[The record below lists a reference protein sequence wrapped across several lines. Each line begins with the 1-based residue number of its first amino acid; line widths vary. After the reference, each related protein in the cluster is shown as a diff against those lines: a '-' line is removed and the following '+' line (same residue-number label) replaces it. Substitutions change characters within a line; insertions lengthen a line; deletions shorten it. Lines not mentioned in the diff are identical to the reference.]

1 MDPNHRAPQGNTS
14 ADRRPATTEDR
25 RPQAADRRPQ
35 AGDRGPPTEEQPE
48 GVAWKGA
55 LAVALVVG
63 GLVVWRACSPS
74 DDAASS
80 APAAS
85 APGDPGD
92 PAATAQPS
100 PPRCAPAGPAPFV
113 IGDAPP
119 APATASRDAGP
130 EQGAGGGAADIAEDL
145 APFAVEVGRGAAFGG
160 GFAVG
165 AQRDA
170 EGGTVAMVATLSADG
185 AQGKLVRLARS
196 RGDMDPPVVAGA
208 GGAILAAMLEPNA
221 GGRAIKIARLEGEH
235 VTWGAELAE
244 GRDESLALDIAASG
258 ERAVIVW
265 DDVTRDGKRSRIMLA
280 SADVGSLRSVTS
292 PRPVSQPSTDAETP
306 RVIARPGGYWLAY
319 IARAEEPARRAA
331 PKEGEEINEDTAAA
345 GETIAHQWIEVAPL
359 DATGALTAAPRAVTP
374 KDGHV
379 LAYDLTP
386 GEDDGVILAFR
397 DDDTPSGS
405 IGGRIS
411 AVQVRLGGVGEP
423 RVLVGG
429 DRDQDTPPEAA
440 LGVGAGVPAL
450 LRGAA
455 GPGAHDPGSAAGGRA
470 GAAVWL
476 AIANASGPTQLAA
489 LTARGEL
496 QDGLRAEP
504 ALGRGEP
511 IAASADAL
519 LVAHPAGKAMKLE
532 VLRCASAP
540 PDR

>member
-1 MDPNHRAPQGNTS
+1 MEPNHRAPQGNPS

-25 RPQAADRRPQ
+25 RPQAADRRP
-35 AGDRGPPTEEQPE
+35 PTEEEPE
-48 GVAWKGA
+48 GLAWKGA

-63 GLVVWRACSPS
+63 GLVVWRACSTP
-74 DDAASS
+74 DDAAES
-80 APAAS
+80 APAPSSAAS

-100 PPRCAPAGPAPFV
+100 APRCATAGPAPFV

-119 APATASRDAGP
+119 ASAPRDAGS
-130 EQGAGGGAADIAEDL
+130 EQGAGGGAADTPEDL
-145 APFAVEVGRGAAFGG
+145 APFAVEVGRGTTFAG

-185 AQGKLVRLARS
+185 ARGKLVRLARS

-221 GGRAIKIARLEGEH
+221 GGRAIKIARVEGEH

-258 ERAVIVW
+258 DRAVIVW

-319 IARAEEPARRAA
+319 IARAEEPARKAA
-331 PKEGEEINEDTAAA
+331 AKAGEEANEDTAAA
-345 GETIAHQWIEVAPL
+345 GETIAHQWLEVVPL
-359 DATGALTAAPRAVTP
+359 DETGALTATPRAVTP

-379 LAYDLTP
+379 LAYDLTL
-386 GEDDGVILAFR
+386 GEDDGVVLAFR

-411 AVQVRLGGVGEP
+411 AVLVRLGGVGEP

-429 DRDQDTPPEAA
+429 ERDHDTPPEAA

-455 GPGAHDPGSAAGGRA
+455 GPGAQGPGRAAGDRDA
-470 GAAVWL
+470 AAVWL
-476 AIANASGPTQLAA
+476 AIANASGPTQLAT

-496 QDGLRAEP
+496 EGGLRAEP

-532 VLRCASAP
+532 VLRCASAASP
-540 PDR
+540 GK

>member
-1 MDPNHRAPQGNTS
+1 MEPNHRAPQGNSS
-14 ADRRPATTEDR
+14 ADRRSPTADQ
-25 RPQAADRRPQ
+25 RPPTADRRP
-35 AGDRGPPTEEQPE
+35 PTEDEPE

-63 GLVVWRACSPS
+63 GLVVWRACFTAPE
-74 DDAASS
+74 DAESS
-80 APAAS
+80 APAPSSATS
-85 APGDPGD
+85 AAPAPGDPSD
-92 PAATAQPS
+92 PAAPAQT

-119 APATASRDAGP
+119 APVAKDAGP
-130 EQGAGGGAADIAEDL
+130 EQGAGGGAADSVEDL
-145 APFAVEVGRGAAFGG
+145 APFAVEVGRGTTFAG

-165 AQRDA
+165 AQREA
-170 EGGTVAMVATLSADG
+170 EGGTIAMVATLSADG

-196 RGDMDPPVVAGA
+196 RGDMDPPVVSGT

-221 GGRAIKIARLEGEH
+221 GGRAIKMARIEGEH

-292 PRPVSQPSTDAETP
+292 ARPVSQPSTDAELP

-331 PKEGEEINEDTAAA
+331 AEKGDDADEDTAAA
-345 GETIAHQWIEVAPL
+345 GETIAHQWIEVVPL
-359 DATGALTAAPRAVTP
+359 DETGALTATPRAVTP

-379 LAYDLTP
+379 LAYDLTL

-411 AVQVRLGGVGEP
+411 AVLVRLGGVGEP
-423 RVLVGG
+423 RVLVG
-429 DRDQDTPPEAA
+429 DREHDTPPEAA

-450 LRGAA
+450 LRGAP
-455 GPGAHDPGSAAGGRA
+455 GPGAADPASGRA
-470 GAAVWL
+470 GAVWL

-489 LTARGEL
+489 LTARGDL
-496 QDGLRAEP
+496 QGGLHAEP

-511 IAASADAL
+511 IAASAEAL
-519 LVAHPAGKAMKLE
+519 LVAHPAGKAMKLD
-532 VLRCASAP
+532 VLRCAPATP
-540 PDR
+540 GK

>member
-1 MDPNHRAPQGNTS
+1 MDPDQRAAQRNTS
-14 ADRRPATTEDR
+14 QGSTGADRQPPPA
-25 RPQAADRRPQ
+25 
-35 AGDRGPPTEEQPE
+35 EEPE

-55 LAVALVVG
+55 LAVVLVVG
-63 GLVVWRACSPS
+63 GLVVWRACSTPGGATS
-74 DDAASS
+74 DAPAPPG
-80 APAAS
+80 ANPAAS
-85 APGDPGD
+85 APSDADDAG
-92 PAATAQPS
+92 AAPRPQ
-100 PPRCAPAGPAPFV
+100 PPRCTPASPPPFV

-119 APATASRDAGP
+119 ARGA
-130 EQGAGGGAADIAEDL
+130 EQGAGGGGADSADSVEDI
-145 APFAVEVGRGAAFGG
+145 APFAVEIGRGTTFSG

-165 AQRDA
+165 AQREA

-221 GGRAIKIARLEGEH
+221 GGRAIKVARVEGDH

-280 SADVGSLRSVTS
+280 SADVGTLRSVTS
-292 PRPVSQPSTDAETP
+292 ARPVSQPSTDAEMP
-306 RVIARPGGYWLAY
+306 RVLGRPGGYWLAY
-319 IARAEEPARRAA
+319 IARAEEPARKAA
-331 PKEGEEINEDTAAA
+331 AKKDDSDEDTAAA
-345 GETIAHQWIEVAPL
+345 GETITHQWIEVVPL
-359 DATGALTAAPRAVTP
+359 DETGALTATPRAVTP
-374 KDGHV
+374 KNGHV
-379 LAYDLTP
+379 LAYDLTL
-386 GEDDGVILAFR
+386 GDDDGLILAFR

-411 AVQVRLGGVGEP
+411 AVLVRLGGASEP

-429 DRDQDTPPEAA
+429 DRDQDAPPEAA
-440 LGVGAGVPAL
+440 LGLGAGVPAL
-450 LRGAA
+450 LPGAR
-455 GPGAHDPGSAAGGRA
+455 GPGGQDPAKAA
-470 GAAVWL
+470 GAAAWL

-496 QDGLRAEP
+496 EGGLQAEP

-511 IAASADAL
+511 IAASAEAL
-519 LVAHPAGKAMKLE
+519 LVAHPAGKAMKLAL
-532 VLRCASAP
+532 LRCASTAP
-540 PDR
+540 LNK

>member
-1 MDPNHRAPQGNTS
+1 MDPEQRATQRNTS
-14 ADRRPATTEDR
+14 QGSTGADRQPPPA
-25 RPQAADRRPQ
+25 
-35 AGDRGPPTEEQPE
+35 EEPE

-63 GLVVWRACSPS
+63 GLVVWRACSTPGG
-74 DDAASS
+74 AASDAPAPPS
-80 APAAS
+80 ANPAAS
-85 APGDPGD
+85 APSDTDDAG
-92 PAATAQPS
+92 AAQEPP
-100 PPRCAPAGPAPFV
+100 PPRCTPASPPPFV

-119 APATASRDAGP
+119 AARGA
-130 EQGAGGGAADIAEDL
+130 EEGAGGGGADSVEDI
-145 APFAVEVGRGAAFGG
+145 APFAVEVGRGTTFSG

-165 AQRDA
+165 AQREA

-221 GGRAIKIARLEGEH
+221 GGRAIKVARVEGDH

-280 SADVGSLRSVTS
+280 SADVGTLRSVTS
-292 PRPVSQPSTDAETP
+292 ARPVSQPSTDAETP
-306 RVIARPGGYWLAY
+306 RVIGRPGGYWLAY
-319 IARAEEPARRAA
+319 IARAEEPARKAA
-331 PKEGEEINEDTAAA
+331 AKKDDGDEDTAAA
-345 GETIAHQWIEVAPL
+345 GETIAHQWIEVVPL
-359 DATGALTAAPRAVTP
+359 DETGALTATPRAVTP
-374 KDGHV
+374 KNGHV
-379 LAYDLTP
+379 LAYDLTL
-386 GEDDGVILAFR
+386 GEDDGLILAFR

-411 AVQVRLGGVGEP
+411 AVLVRLGGASEP

-429 DRDQDTPPEAA
+429 DRDQDAPPEAA
-440 LGVGAGVPAL
+440 LGLGAGVPAL
-450 LRGAA
+450 LPGAR
-455 GPGAHDPGSAAGGRA
+455 GPGGQDPAKAA
-470 GAAVWL
+470 GAAAWL

-496 QDGLRAEP
+496 EGGLHAEP

-511 IAASADAL
+511 IAASAEAL
-519 LVAHPAGKAMKLE
+519 LVAQPAGKAMKLAL
-532 VLRCASAP
+532 LRCASTAP
-540 PDR
+540 FNK

>member
-1 MDPNHRAPQGNTS
+1 MDPDQRATQRNTTQGSTG
-14 ADRRPATTEDR
+14 ADRQPPPADE
-25 RPQAADRRPQ
+25 
-35 AGDRGPPTEEQPE
+35 PE

-63 GLVVWRACSPS
+63 GLVVWRACSTPGSGASDAPAPPS
-74 DDAASS
+74 AN
-80 APAAS
+80 PAAS
-85 APGDPGD
+85 APSD
-92 PAATAQPS
+92 AADAAAAPQ
-100 PPRCAPAGPAPFV
+100 PPRCTPASAPPFV

-119 APATASRDAGP
+119 ARGA
-130 EQGAGGGAADIAEDL
+130 EQGAGGGDADSVEDI
-145 APFAVEVGRGAAFGG
+145 APFAVEVGRGTTFSG

-165 AQRDA
+165 AQREA

-196 RGDMDPPVVAGA
+196 RGDMDPPVVTGA

-221 GGRAIKIARLEGEH
+221 GGRAIKVARVEGDH

-280 SADVGSLRSVTS
+280 SADVGTLRSVTS
-292 PRPVSQPSTDAETP
+292 ARPVSQPNTDAEMP
-306 RVIARPGGYWLAY
+306 RVLGRPGGYWLAY
-319 IARAEEPARRAA
+319 IARAEEPARKAA
-331 PKEGEEINEDTAAA
+331 AKKDDGDEDTAAA
-345 GETIAHQWIEVAPL
+345 GETITHQWIEVVPL
-359 DATGALTAAPRAVTP
+359 DEAGALTATPRAVTP
-374 KDGHV
+374 KNGHV
-379 LAYDLTP
+379 LAYDLTL
-386 GEDDGVILAFR
+386 GDDDGLILALR

-411 AVQVRLGGVGEP
+411 AVLVRLGGASEP

-429 DRDQDTPPEAA
+429 DREQDAPPEAA
-440 LGVGAGVPAL
+440 LGLGAGVPAL
-450 LRGAA
+450 LPGAR
-455 GPGAHDPGSAAGGRA
+455 GPGGQDPAKPA
-470 GAAVWL
+470 GAAAWL

-496 QDGLRAEP
+496 EGGLQAEP

-511 IAASADAL
+511 IAASAEAL
-519 LVAHPAGKAMKLE
+519 LVAHPAGKAMKLAL
-532 VLRCASAP
+532 LRCASTAP
-540 PDR
+540 FNK

>member
-1 MDPNHRAPQGNTS
+1 MDPEQRATQRNTS
-14 ADRRPATTEDR
+14 QGSTGADRQPPPA
-25 RPQAADRRPQ
+25 
-35 AGDRGPPTEEQPE
+35 EEPE

-63 GLVVWRACSPS
+63 GLVVWRACSTPGG
-74 DDAASS
+74 AASDTPAPPS
-80 APAAS
+80 ESPAAS
-85 APGDPGD
+85 APSDTDDAG
-92 PAATAQPS
+92 AAQEPP
-100 PPRCAPAGPAPFV
+100 PPRCTPASPPPFV

-119 APATASRDAGP
+119 AARGA
-130 EQGAGGGAADIAEDL
+130 EEGAGGGGADSVEDI
-145 APFAVEVGRGAAFGG
+145 APFAVEVGRGTTFSG

-165 AQRDA
+165 AQREA

-221 GGRAIKIARLEGEH
+221 GGRAIKVARVEGDH

-280 SADVGSLRSVTS
+280 SADVGTLRSVTS
-292 PRPVSQPSTDAETP
+292 ARPVSQPSTDAETP
-306 RVIARPGGYWLAY
+306 RVIGRPGGYWLAY
-319 IARAEEPARRAA
+319 IARAEEPARKAA
-331 PKEGEEINEDTAAA
+331 AKKDDGDEDTAAA
-345 GETIAHQWIEVAPL
+345 GETIAHQWIEVVPL
-359 DATGALTAAPRAVTP
+359 DETGALTATPRAVTP
-374 KDGHV
+374 KNGHV
-379 LAYDLTP
+379 LAYDLTL
-386 GEDDGVILAFR
+386 GEDDGLILAFR

-411 AVQVRLGGVGEP
+411 AVLVRLSGASEP

-429 DRDQDTPPEAA
+429 DRDQDAPPEAA
-440 LGVGAGVPAL
+440 LGLGAGVPAL
-450 LRGAA
+450 L
-455 GPGAHDPGSAAGGRA
+455 PGARGTGGQDPAKAA
-470 GAAVWL
+470 AAAWL

-496 QDGLRAEP
+496 EGGLRAEP

-511 IAASADAL
+511 IAASAEAL
-519 LVAHPAGKAMKLE
+519 LVAQPAGKAMKLAL
-532 VLRCASAP
+532 LRCASTAP
-540 PDR
+540 FNK

>member
-1 MDPNHRAPQGNTS
+1 MEPNHRAPQGNPS
-14 ADRRPATTEDR
+14 ADRRPSTEDR
-25 RPQAADRRPQ
+25 RPPTADRRP
-35 AGDRGPPTEEQPE
+35 PTEDEPE

-55 LAVALVVG
+55 VAVALVVG
-63 GLVVWRACSPS
+63 GLVVWRACSTPE
-74 DDAASS
+74 DAAGSAAAPSS
-80 APAAS
+80 ATPAA
-85 APGDPGD
+85 GDPND
-92 PAATAQPS
+92 PAATAGAAATAQPAL
-100 PPRCAPAGPAPFV
+100 PRCAPAGAAPFV

-119 APATASRDAGP
+119 APKAAEP
-130 EQGAGGGAADIAEDL
+130 EQGAGGGAADSAEDL
-145 APFAVEVGRGAAFGG
+145 APFAVEVGRGATFAG

-165 AQRDA
+165 AQREA

-196 RGDMDPPVVAGA
+196 RGDMDPPIVAGA
-208 GGAILAAMLEPNA
+208 GGAVLAAMLEPNA
-221 GGRAIKIARLEGEH
+221 GGRAIKIARIDGEH

-244 GRDESLALDIAASG
+244 GRDESLALDVAASG

-292 PRPVSQPSTDAETP
+292 PRPVSQPSTDAEVP
-306 RVIARPGGYWLAY
+306 RLIARPGGYWLAY

-331 PKEGEEINEDTAAA
+331 AKEGDDANEDTAAA
-345 GETIAHQWIEVAPL
+345 GETIAHQWLEVVPL
-359 DATGALTAAPRAVTP
+359 DEAGALTATPRAVTP

-379 LAYDLTP
+379 LAYDLAL
-386 GEDDGVILAFR
+386 GQDDSLILAFR

-411 AVQVRLGGVGEP
+411 AVLVRLGGAAEP

-429 DRDQDTPPEAA
+429 DREQDAPPEAA
-440 LGVGAGVPAL
+440 LGLGAGVPAL

-455 GPGAHDPGSAAGGRA
+455 GPGGSSAGGRE

-489 LTARGEL
+489 LTAKGEIEG
-496 QDGLRAEP
+496 GLRPEP

-511 IAASADAL
+511 IAASAEAL
-519 LVAHPAGKAMKLE
+519 LVARPAGKAMKLE
-532 VLRCASAP
+532 LLRCALSAP
-540 PDR
+540 PR

>member
-1 MDPNHRAPQGNTS
+1 MDPDQRAAQRNTS
-14 ADRRPATTEDR
+14 QGSTGADRQPPPADE
-25 RPQAADRRPQ
+25 
-35 AGDRGPPTEEQPE
+35 PE

-55 LAVALVVG
+55 LAVALAVG
-63 GLVVWRACSPS
+63 GLVVWRACSAPGG
-74 DDAASS
+74 AASDAPAPPS
-80 APAAS
+80 ASPAAS
-85 APGDPGD
+85 APSDAD
-92 PAATAQPS
+92 DAAAAQQPA
-100 PPRCAPAGPAPFV
+100 PPRCTPASPPPFV

-119 APATASRDAGP
+119 ARGA
-130 EQGAGGGAADIAEDL
+130 EQGAGGGGADGVEDI
-145 APFAVEVGRGAAFGG
+145 APFAVEVGRGTTFSG

-165 AQRDA
+165 AQREA

-221 GGRAIKIARLEGEH
+221 GGRAIKVARVEGDH

-280 SADVGSLRSVTS
+280 SADVGTLRSVTS
-292 PRPVSQPSTDAETP
+292 ARPVSQPSTDAEMP
-306 RVIARPGGYWLAY
+306 RVLGRPGGYWLAY
-319 IARAEEPARRAA
+319 IARAEEPARKAA
-331 PKEGEEINEDTAAA
+331 AKMDDGDEDTAAA
-345 GETIAHQWIEVAPL
+345 GETITHQWIEVVPL
-359 DATGALTAAPRAVTP
+359 DETGALTATPRAVTP
-374 KDGHV
+374 KNGHV
-379 LAYDLTP
+379 LAYDLTL
-386 GEDDGVILAFR
+386 GDDDGLILAFR

-411 AVQVRLGGVGEP
+411 AVLVRLGGASEP

-429 DRDQDTPPEAA
+429 DREQDAPPEAA
-440 LGVGAGVPAL
+440 LGLGAGVPAL
-450 LRGAA
+450 V
-455 GPGAHDPGSAAGGRA
+455 PGARGPAKAA
-470 GAAVWL
+470 GAAAWL
-476 AIANASGPTQLAA
+476 AIANASGPTQLAT

-496 QDGLRAEP
+496 DGGLQAEP

-519 LVAHPAGKAMKLE
+519 LVAHPAGKAMKLAL
-532 VLRCASAP
+532 LRCASTAP
-540 PDR
+540 LNK

>member
-1 MDPNHRAPQGNTS
+1 M
-14 ADRRPATTEDR
+14 
-25 RPQAADRRPQ
+25 
-35 AGDRGPPTEEQPE
+35 
-48 GVAWKGA
+48 
-55 LAVALVVG
+55 
-63 GLVVWRACSPS
+63 VWRACSTPERAAS
-74 DDAASS
+74 DAAAASS
-80 APAAS
+80 ASPAAPAAS
-85 APGDPGD
+85 DPAD
-92 PAATAQPS
+92 PAATSQPVA
-100 PPRCAPAGPAPFV
+100 PRCAAASAAPFV

-119 APATASRDAGP
+119 AARGP
-130 EQGAGGGAADIAEDL
+130 EGAGGGDADSVEDL
-145 APFAVEVGRGAAFGG
+145 APFAVEVGRGTTFSG

-165 AQRDA
+165 AQREA

-221 GGRAIKIARLEGEH
+221 GGRAIKVARIEGEH

-258 ERAVIVW
+258 ERAIIVW

-280 SADVGSLRSVTS
+280 SADVGTLRSVTS
-292 PRPVSQPSTDAETP
+292 ARPVSQPSTDAEMP

-319 IARAEEPARRAA
+319 IARAEEPARKAA
-331 PKEGEEINEDTAAA
+331 TKPSDGNEDTAAA
-345 GETIAHQWIEVAPL
+345 GETITHQWLEVVPL
-359 DATGALTAAPRAVTP
+359 DESGALTSTPRAITP

-379 LAYDLTP
+379 LAYDLTL
-386 GEDDGVILAFR
+386 GDDDGLVLAFR

-411 AVQVRLGGVGEP
+411 AVLVRLGGASEP

-429 DRDQDTPPEAA
+429 ASEQDAPPEAA

-450 LRGAA
+450 LPGVRGPGVRGPGPGGAREGAA
-455 GPGAHDPGSAAGGRA
+455 A
-470 GAAVWL
+470 WL

-489 LTARGEL
+489 LSARGEL
-496 QDGLRAEP
+496 AGELHAEP

-511 IAASADAL
+511 IAASAEAL
-519 LVAHPAGKAMKLE
+519 LVAHPAGKAMKLGL
-532 VLRCASAP
+532 LRCTLTAP
-540 PDR
+540 PNK

>member
-25 RPQAADRRPQ
+25 RPQAADQRPQ
-35 AGDRGPPTEEQPE
+35 AADRRPPDEEQPE
-48 GVAWKGA
+48 GFAWKGA

-80 APAAS
+80 APAPSAAL

-92 PAATAQPS
+92 PAATAQP
-100 PPRCAPAGPAPFV
+100 PRCAPAGAAPFV

-119 APATASRDAGP
+119 APATAAQDAGP
-130 EQGAGGGAADIAEDL
+130 EQGAGGAGADIADDL
-145 APFAVEVGRGAAFGG
+145 APFAVEVGRGATFGG

-196 RGDMDPPVVAGA
+196 RGDMDPPVVTGA

-221 GGRAIKIARLEGEH
+221 GGRAIKIARIEGEH

-265 DDVTRDGKRSRIMLA
+265 DDVTRDGKRSQIMLA

-319 IARAEEPARRAA
+319 IARADEPARRA
-331 PKEGEEINEDTAAA
+331 PVKEGEELNEDTAAA
-345 GETIAHQWIEVAPL
+345 GETIAHQWLEVAPL
-359 DATGALTAAPRAVTP
+359 DQTGALTATPRAVTP
-374 KDGHV
+374 KNGHV
-379 LAYDLTP
+379 LAYDLTL
-386 GEDDGVILAFR
+386 GEDGGVLLAFR

-411 AVQVRLGGVGEP
+411 AVLVRLGGVSEP

-429 DRDQDTPPEAA
+429 DRAEDTPPEAA

-455 GPGAHDPGSAAGGRA
+455 GPGAQGSGSAAD
-470 GAAVWL
+470 AAVWL

-496 QDGLRAEP
+496 QDGLYAEP

-540 PDR
+540 PGK

>member
-1 MDPNHRAPQGNTS
+1 MEPNHRAPQGNTS
-14 ADRRPATTEDR
+14 ADRRPPTQDR
-25 RPQAADRRPQ
+25 RPPTPTGDRRPD
-35 AGDRGPPTEEQPE
+35 AEEEPE

-63 GLVVWRACSPS
+63 GLVVWRACSTPDRAAS
-74 DDAASS
+74 DAAARPGASAA

-85 APGDPGD
+85 DPAD
-92 PAATAQPS
+92 PAAAPQPS
-100 PPRCAPAGPAPFV
+100 SPRCAAAGAAPFV

-119 APATASRDAGP
+119 APRAPD
-130 EQGAGGGAADIAEDL
+130 GAGGGEAEGAEDL
-145 APFAVEVGRGAAFGG
+145 APFAVEVGRGTTFSG

-165 AQRDA
+165 AQREA

-196 RGDMDPPVVAGA
+196 RGDMDPPVVTGA

-221 GGRAIKIARLEGEH
+221 GGRAIKVARIEGEH

-280 SADVGSLRSVTS
+280 SADVGTLRSVTS
-292 PRPVSQPSTDAETP
+292 ARPVSQPSTDAEMP
-306 RVIARPGGYWLAY
+306 RVIGRPGGYWLAY
-319 IARAEEPARRAA
+319 VARAEEPARKAA
-331 PKEGEEINEDTAAA
+331 EKPTDGNEDTEAA
-345 GETIAHQWIEVAPL
+345 GETITHQWLEVVPL
-359 DATGALTAAPRAVTP
+359 DEAGALTSTPRAITP

-379 LAYDLTP
+379 LAYDLTLA
-386 GEDDGVILAFR
+386 GDDGLLLAFR

-411 AVQVRLGGVGEP
+411 AVLARLGGASEP

-429 DRDQDTPPEAA
+429 DREQDAPPEAA

-450 LRGAA
+450 LPGVRGQGDGAA
-455 GPGAHDPGSAAGGRA
+455 A
-470 GAAVWL
+470 WL
-476 AIANASGPTQLAA
+476 AIANASGPTLLAA

-496 QDGLRAEP
+496 AGGLHAEP

-511 IAASADAL
+511 IAASQEAL
-519 LVAHPAGKAMKLE
+519 LVAHPAGKAMKLGL
-532 VLRCASAP
+532 LRCGSTAP
-540 PDR
+540 SNK

>member
-1 MDPNHRAPQGNTS
+1 MDPDQRATQRNTS
-14 ADRRPATTEDR
+14 QGSTGAARQPPPA
-25 RPQAADRRPQ
+25 
-35 AGDRGPPTEEQPE
+35 EEPE

-63 GLVVWRACSPS
+63 GLVVWRACSTPGGATSDAPAPPS
-74 DDAASS
+74 AT
-80 APAAS
+80 PAAS
-85 APGDPGD
+85 APSDAD
-92 PAATAQPS
+92 AAPRPT
-100 PPRCAPAGPAPFV
+100 PPRCTPASPPPFV

-119 APATASRDAGP
+119 AARGA
-130 EQGAGGGAADIAEDL
+130 EEGAGGGGADSVEDI
-145 APFAVEVGRGAAFGG
+145 APFAVEVGRGTTFSG

-165 AQRDA
+165 AQRAA

-221 GGRAIKIARLEGEH
+221 GGRAIKVARVEGDH

-280 SADVGSLRSVTS
+280 SADVGTLRSVTS
-292 PRPVSQPSTDAETP
+292 ARPVSQPSTDAEMP
-306 RVIARPGGYWLAY
+306 RVLGRPGGYWLAY
-319 IARAEEPARRAA
+319 IARAEEPARKAA
-331 PKEGEEINEDTAAA
+331 AKKDDGDEDTAAA
-345 GETIAHQWIEVAPL
+345 GETITHQWIEVVPL
-359 DATGALTAAPRAVTP
+359 DEAGALTATPRAVTP
-374 KDGHV
+374 KNGHV
-379 LAYDLTP
+379 LAYDLTL
-386 GEDDGVILAFR
+386 GDDDGLILAFR

-411 AVQVRLGGVGEP
+411 AVLVRLGGAAEP

-429 DRDQDTPPEAA
+429 DREQDAPPEAA
-440 LGVGAGVPAL
+440 LGLSAGVPAL
-450 LRGAA
+450 LPGAR
-455 GPGAHDPGSAAGGRA
+455 GPGGQDPAKAA
-470 GAAVWL
+470 GAAAWL

-496 QDGLRAEP
+496 EGGLQAEP

-511 IAASADAL
+511 IAASAEAL
-519 LVAHPAGKAMKLE
+519 LVAHPAGKAMKLAL
-532 VLRCASAP
+532 LRCASTAP
-540 PDR
+540 FNK

>member
-14 ADRRPATTEDR
+14 ADRRPPTPDR
-25 RPQAADRRPQ
+25 RPPTPTDDRRPN
-35 AGDRGPPTEEQPE
+35 AEDEPE

-63 GLVVWRACSPS
+63 GLVVWRACATPERAAS
-74 DDAASS
+74 DAAAASS
-80 APAAS
+80 ASPAAPAAS
-85 APGDPGD
+85 DPAD
-92 PAATAQPS
+92 PAATPQPLA
-100 PPRCAPAGPAPFV
+100 PRCAAASAAPFV

-119 APATASRDAGP
+119 AARGP
-130 EQGAGGGAADIAEDL
+130 EGAGGGDPDSVEDL
-145 APFAVEVGRGAAFGG
+145 APFAVEVGRGTTFSG

-165 AQRDA
+165 AQREA

-208 GGAILAAMLEPNA
+208 GGVILAAMLEPNA
-221 GGRAIKIARLEGEH
+221 GGRAIKVARIEGEH

-258 ERAVIVW
+258 ERAIIVW

-280 SADVGSLRSVTS
+280 SADVGTLRSVTS
-292 PRPVSQPSTDAETP
+292 ARPVSQPSTDAEMP
-306 RVIARPGGYWLAY
+306 RVIGRPGGYWLAY
-319 IARAEEPARRAA
+319 IARAEEPARKAA
-331 PKEGEEINEDTAAA
+331 TKPSDGDEDTAAA
-345 GETIAHQWIEVAPL
+345 GETITHQWLEVVPL
-359 DATGALTAAPRAVTP
+359 DESGALTSTPRAVTP

-379 LAYDLTP
+379 LAYDLTL
-386 GEDDGVILAFR
+386 GDDDGLVLAFR

-411 AVQVRLGGVGEP
+411 AVLVRLGGASEP

-429 DRDQDTPPEAA
+429 ASEQDAPPEAA

-450 LRGAA
+450 LPGVRGPGVRGPGPGGAREGAA
-455 GPGAHDPGSAAGGRA
+455 A
-470 GAAVWL
+470 WL
-476 AIANASGPTQLAA
+476 AVANASGPTQLAA
-489 LTARGEL
+489 LSARGEFA
-496 QDGLRAEP
+496 DGLRAEP

-511 IAASADAL
+511 IAASAEAL
-519 LVAHPAGKAMKLE
+519 LVAHPAGKAMKLGL
-532 VLRCASAP
+532 LRCTLTAP
-540 PDR
+540 PNK